1 MKMCFPLSDAGNY
14 QLNLHHPIIMNL
26 NQNSIEVLIQI
37 MFITLTHPGAYSG
50 LSDRGGD
57 KII

>member
-50 LSDRGGD
+50 FSNGGG
-57 KII
+57 